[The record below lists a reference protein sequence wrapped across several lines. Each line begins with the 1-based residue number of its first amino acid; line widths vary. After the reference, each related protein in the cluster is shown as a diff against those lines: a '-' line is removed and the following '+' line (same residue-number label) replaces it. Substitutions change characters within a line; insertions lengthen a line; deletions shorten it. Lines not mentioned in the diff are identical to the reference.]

1 MNIFS
6 KLIRWLVLFLILGGI
21 FSPGSAAA
29 QGTDPTDNEVNVIA
43 KQLYCPVCENIPLD
57 ACGTA
62 ACEQWRGI
70 IRDKLGEGWSEDQI
84 KDYFVVQ
91 YGDRVLAEPPRQG
104 FNWVVYIVPLLIF
117 AVGILLLYQ
126 AFIHWRR
133 AEPDRSTREDTNRA
147 AKSQKTP
154 DEYISRVE
162 EELRKRK

>member
-6 KLIRWLVLFLILGGI
+6 NLIRWLVLFLIVGGI
-21 FSPGSAAA
+21 FSPGLAAA
-29 QGTDPTDNEVNVIA
+29 QGTDPTDDQVNVIA

-70 IRDKLGEGWSEDQI
+70 IRDKLSEGWSEDQI

-126 AFIHWRR
+126 AFIRWRR
-133 AEPDRSTREDTNRA
+133 AEPDRSAQGDDNRA
-147 AKSQKTP
+147 AKPLKTP

-162 EELRKRK
+162 EELRKRN